1 MGRVGGVSVGRVCCG
16 RAAPRATAVLASR
29 SGDWR
34 RPPSWLTQGRSRP
47 PGSVRHFRLGPRACR
62 VASDVAR
69 RAGRPFSSGALCPRS
84 TVRRTGY
91 PLRGRDA
98 SSVFPVY
105 RHRRGTQ
112 RLRAGRPAGPK
123 EPEQGRAETASYRG
137 GTSRGDSSAP
147 FPLPVS
153 YEAITRRLNSC
164 YNGLRQWYRSP
175 IANLNRAPQKARSA
189 RPPHFRSKDAR
200 GLQRRRLYAYKPRRR
215 RVGQPAPARG
225 GAVQKLDTK
234 VAHRAPTPQK
244 HTSKHPYATYRA
256 ASQGGGP
263 TGGRGGPGAAKFRLL
278 GGGGTPPRF
287 GSSCW

>member
-1 MGRVGGVSVGRVCCG
+1 M
-16 RAAPRATAVLASR
+16 
-29 SGDWR
+29 
-34 RPPSWLTQGRSRP
+34 
-47 PGSVRHFRLGPRACR
+47 
-62 VASDVAR
+62 ASDVAR

-244 HTSKHPYATYRA
+244 HTSKHPYAAYRA